1 MWLVAWDR
9 YALAALA
16 VEHQLDFSL
25 SLLHKEVVLAIAMA
39 AAACG
44 RSELLG
50 VLYDEL
56 ARCCFFVVAVG
67 VHFSPS
73 THFRLL
79 FRARK
84 KWEDLS
90 GKLGE
95 AFDIGSAS
103 ARNEVGGGYRG
114 CVPFRRL
121 LLCSGDA

>member
-25 SLLHKEVVLAIAMA
+25 SLLHKEVVLAIATA
-39 AAACG
+39 AAAGG

-56 ARCCFFVVAVG
+56 ARCCFVLPLWCVPPPL
-67 VHFSPS
+67 HF
-73 THFRLL
+73 LL
-79 FRARK
+79 VSRARK
-84 KWEDLS
+84 KWDHLS

-103 ARNEVGGGYRG
+103 ARNEVGGGYCG
-114 CVPFRRL
+114 CVPCRRL

>member
-39 AAACG
+39 AAAGG

-56 ARCCFFVVAVG
+56 ARCCFVVAVG
-67 VHFSPS
+67 VRFSPF

-103 ARNEVGGGYRG
+103 ARNEVGGGYCG
-114 CVPFRRL
+114 CGPFRRL

>member
-39 AAACG
+39 AAAGG

-56 ARCCFFVVAVG
+56 ARCCFCCCRWGAFLPF
-67 VHFSPS
+67 HP
-73 THFRLL
+73 
-79 FRARK
+79 
-84 KWEDLS
+84 LS
-90 GKLGE
+90 LG
-95 AFDIGSAS
+95 ILG
-103 ARNEVGGGYRG
+103 
-114 CVPFRRL
+114 
-121 LLCSGDA
+121 

>member
-39 AAACG
+39 AAAGG

-56 ARCCFFVVAVG
+56 ARCCLLLPLRCVS
-67 VHFSPS
+67 SPFHPLS
-73 THFRLL
+73 LVI
-79 FRARK
+79 ARK

-103 ARNEVGGGYRG
+103 ARNEVGGGYCG

-121 LLCSGDA
+121 LLRSGDA